1 LAGLVTLLPLWL
13 FGVGAQRIPLGVMGF
28 LQYTAPTMM
37 LLLGVLVYGESF
49 GYTRL
54 IAFVLVAA
62 ALSLYTVSMRRSA
75 GKAGSVLD

>member
-1 LAGLVTLLPLWL
+1 
-13 FGVGAQRIPLGVMGF
+13 
-28 LQYTAPTMM
+28 MM